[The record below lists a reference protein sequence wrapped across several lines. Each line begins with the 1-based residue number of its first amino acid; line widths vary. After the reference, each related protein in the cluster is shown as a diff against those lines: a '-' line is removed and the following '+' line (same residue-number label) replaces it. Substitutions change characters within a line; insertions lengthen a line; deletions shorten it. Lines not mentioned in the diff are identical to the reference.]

1 MIRIE
6 EDKEFILDQRCQRK
20 MVMFGEDKELSK
32 LEARNEARKQAERE
46 RKLKEEQRQSGASA
60 IVPVIEPLHDES
72 YSDDND
78 NDAVDNDKMVDRD
91 FEIEIPVYYRQ
102 QVSKASSSG
111 SAESSLAST
120 PKRQCILDTILDSP
134 DVSSTLDRINLSD
147 TKFTILA
154 AAIARAGGQN
164 LDDGSLSRSTVRRKR
179 TYHQSNIEII
189 EKRKMI
195 SNMKFH
201 GENWSERLIKLKNI
215 ESLEKKSLDMLVTS
229 VSASALRSMKVDID
243 FLFNNDPATWNDF
256 PEYQER
262 KNLVYSLKV
271 VNDAAE
277 RSVALM
283 SMFNESITRNESE
296 MQRLIQVVEDHRKR
310 VPDARKCTLYCSI
323 LFH

>member
-1 MIRIE
+1 MAASSRVAISTRLQTKIFLIGQPEPNLPDKVLPLTSDVLKTFFYHLNSTKKSVPESLKITVDELIIIWNKARIPTAFHPNVVLKLKTLVQEFKLIKKNKSRLSDSQKSREKSFTDTIGLLFDIAHKDAETMIRIE
-6 EDKEFILDQRCQRK
+6 EDKEFLLDQRCQRK

-32 LEARNEARKQAERE
+32 LEERNEARKQAERE

-154 AAIARAGGQN
+154 AAIARAGG
-164 LDDGSLSRSTVRRKR
+164 
-179 TYHQSNIEII
+179 
-189 EKRKMI
+189 
-195 SNMKFH
+195 
-201 GENWSERLIKLKNI
+201 
-215 ESLEKKSLDMLVTS
+215 
-229 VSASALRSMKVDID
+229 
-243 FLFNNDPATWNDF
+243 
-256 PEYQER
+256 
-262 KNLVYSLKV
+262 
-271 VNDAAE
+271 
-277 RSVALM
+277 
-283 SMFNESITRNESE
+283 
-296 MQRLIQVVEDHRKR
+296 
-310 VPDARKCTLYCSI
+310 
-323 LFH
+323 